1 MNKTI
6 SVDPDSQVPV
16 YKQLIN
22 EIQRL
27 TLEGKFQK
35 GDYIPSMNELS
46 QTLTISKETVK
57 KSYSILRKKGIIE
70 SAHGKGFYVTDQG
83 SIGKIKVLM
92 LFDKLS
98 TYKLVL
104 SRSFTESAQN
114 LVNTTIHIH
123 NQDVDLFES
132 LLEENLGNFDYYIIT
147 PHFPLIN
154 EIQGRVLNV
163 LKKIPNRKLIILD
176 RKMDLLKGNYGAVYQ
191 DFEHDVYRG
200 LLQGKELLGNYNKVN
215 TISTGGSLYSK
226 FTEKGIAK
234 FCREYKIKHEH
245 YNSITQKQITR
256 GDVYIVL
263 NSQLDIELIEIIRI
277 AKFKG
282 LKIGEDIGIV
292 SYNESPINEII
303 LDGLT
308 VLSTDFKEMGK
319 LAAEMV
325 ISGKL
330 MKVWNRFDL
339 IVRKTL

>member
-1 MNKTI
+1 MSKSI
-6 SVDPDSQVPV
+6 SVDPDSRIPV

-27 TLEGKFQK
+27 TLEGEFQT

-46 QTLTISKETVK
+46 QTLTISRETVK

-70 SAHGKGFYVTDQG
+70 SAHGKGFYVTDHG
-83 SIGKIKVLM
+83 NGAKIKVLM

-104 SRSFTESAQN
+104 SRSFTECAQA
-114 LVNTTIHIH
+114 LVNTTIHLH
-123 NQDVDLFES
+123 NQDIDLFES
-132 LLEENLGNFDYYIIT
+132 LVEDNLGNFDYYIIT
-147 PHFPLIN
+147 PHFPLTAQ
-154 EIQGRVLNV
+154 IQRRVLNM
-163 LKKIPNRKLIILD
+163 LKKIPNRKLILLD
-176 RKMDLLKGNYGAVYQ
+176 RKMDLLKGNYGAIYQ

-200 LLQGKELLGNYNKVN
+200 LLQGKELLRKYNKVN
-215 TISTGGSLYSK
+215 TISTGGSLYSR

-234 FCREYKIKHEH
+234 FCKENKIKHQF
-245 YNSITQKQITR
+245 YNLITPIQITR
-256 GDVYIVL
+256 GEVYIVL

-277 AKFKG
+277 AKSKNF
-282 LKIGEDIGIV
+282 KIGEDIGIV

-325 ISGKL
+325 VSGKL
-330 MKVWNRFDL
+330 MKVWNKFDL